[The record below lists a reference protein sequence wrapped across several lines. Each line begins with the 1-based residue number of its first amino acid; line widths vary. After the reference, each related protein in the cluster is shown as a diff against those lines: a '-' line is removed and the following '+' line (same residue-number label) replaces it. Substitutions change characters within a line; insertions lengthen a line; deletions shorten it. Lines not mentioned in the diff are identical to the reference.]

1 VYYKNISIK
10 VAFLAHFS
18 SLMGH
23 ISALENSRGY
33 SKIGC

>member
-1 VYYKNISIK
+1 MNILTK
-10 VAFLAHFS
+10 MAHFD

-23 ISALENSRGY
+23 TSALENSGGY

>member
-1 VYYKNISIK
+1 LTKMT
-10 VAFLAHFS
+10 FLAHFD

-23 ISALENSRGY
+23 ISAFENTGDY